1 MNHLASINDALYAIK
16 RFPWLL
22 FWITAIACIVGWGVV
37 YTLPDKYE
45 STARLHMQGE
55 SVMGPL
61 LKGLAAE
68 SELRNEMVSII
79 HRTLTSRPYLETLIQ
94 STDLGLRVGSE
105 REKEVLMRE
114 IIGQLRIEEDVKN
127 RIFKFGFRDRDPVVA
142 RDVVQTLINLFIEG
156 TLGATRK
163 DAQLAQDFLQREI
176 ADYERKLAEA
186 ETRLKEFK
194 SENYGLLPGAG
205 ETNISQLNQRSNE
218 LNLARIQY
226 AEAVK
231 RVDALKARSATRAT
245 KLARGP
251 VEHLEQE
258 LHALRSRYTDR
269 HPDVVAL
276 MDRITQAREAG
287 HDNTNGRMG
296 SFGAE
301 DAMQAI
307 SMRDLD
313 VETGKAQGELDAARV
328 RVAAFEQQV
337 EGLNQKISVA
347 LRVEAEV
354 AQLDR
359 DYDVVKK
366 TYEGLVQR
374 REAALLARQADHS
387 AEDLQFRVIETPNVP
402 IVAGSPNRL
411 ILNLGVMAAALG
423 MGLLSVSVL
432 SQLRRVVRNISDLR
446 TLGYGNVLG
455 MITELPRKSDHVARL
470 ARSLSLSA
478 AWITLFALFAF
489 VLVAQRSHLIQS
501 IFGG

>member
-1 MNHLASINDALYAIK
+1 MNNFALINDYLYAIK

-22 FWITAIACIVGWGVV
+22 FGVTAVACLVGWAAVFA
-37 YTLPDKYE
+37 LPDKYE

-94 STDLGLRVGSE
+94 TTDLGLRANSE

-114 IIGQLRIEEDVKN
+114 IVGQLRIDEDVKS
-127 RIFKFGFRDRDPVVA
+127 RIFKFGFRDHDPIVA

-163 DAQLAQDFLQREI
+163 DAQMAEDFLQREI
-176 ADYERKLAEA
+176 TEYERKLAEA

-194 SENYGLLPGAG
+194 RANFGLLPGAG
-205 ETNISQLNQRSNE
+205 ETNISLLNQRTNE

-226 AEAVK
+226 SEAVK
-231 RVDALKARSATRAT
+231 RVEALKQKSTARAS
-245 KLARGP
+245 KLSLGP
-251 VEHLEQE
+251 AEQLEHE
-258 LHALRSRYTDR
+258 LNALQSRYTDR
-269 HPDVVAL
+269 HPEVVAL
-276 MDRITQAREAG
+276 KERIAQARMSARNDVGRAG
-287 HDNTNGRMG
+287 TLR
-296 SFGAE
+296 AE
-301 DAMQAI
+301 DTLQAI

-313 VETGKAQGELDAARV
+313 VESAKAQGELDAARV
-328 RVAAFEQQV
+328 RVVAFEEQV

-347 LRVEAEV
+347 LKVEADV

-374 REAALLARQADHS
+374 REAALLAKQADHS
-387 AEDLQFRVIETPNVP
+387 AENLQFRVIETPNVP
-402 IVAGSPNRL
+402 IVPVSPNRL
-411 ILNLGVMAAALG
+411 ILNLGVMVAALG
-423 MGLLSVSVL
+423 LGLLSAYL
-432 SQLRRVVRNISDLR
+432 FSQTRRVVRNISDLR
-446 TLGYGNVLG
+446 GLGYGVVIG
-455 MITELPRKSDHVARL
+455 VVSDQRLDAGRSMRL
-470 ARSLSLSA
+470 ARNVSLSV
-478 AWITLFALFAF
+478 AWVSLFLMFAL
-489 VLVAQRSHLIQS
+489 VLIAQKLYLVQSLI
-501 IFGG
+501 GG